1 MAICHKPEKENGMDE
16 AELTVAA
23 VIRQARV
30 LHGYTQMETAEMADL
45 SFVEYQRLKHGKRS
59 IANISMKR
67 GLALCKVLNLDPYL
81 LVFGC
86 SFIK

>member
-1 MAICHKPEKENGMDE
+1 MDE

-30 LHGYTQMETAEMADL
+30 LHGYTQMEAAEMADM
-45 SFVEYQRLKHGKRS
+45 SFVEYQRLEYGKRS
-59 IANISMKR
+59 IANISMKH
-67 GLALCKVLNLDPYL
+67 GLALCRALNLDPYL

>member
-1 MAICHKPEKENGMDE
+1 MDE

-30 LHGYTQMETAEMADL
+30 LQGYTQMEAAEMADL
-45 SFVEYQRLKHGKRS
+45 SFVEYQRLEHGKRS
-59 IANISMKR
+59 IANISMKH
-67 GLALCKVLNLDPYL
+67 GLALCRALNPDPYL